1 MSAVFHV
8 IDREEWER
16 SAHFDYYYRQVKAR
30 YNISSDVDITALLDF
45 RGEHG
50 LKFFP
55 VMLYAIMRAVNRN
68 REFRMGFDEEGR
80 LGYWDEVVPSYTL
93 FHPEDNTF
101 TDVWSE
107 YDSGFGTFYR
117 TVTGDMERYGKV
129 RGVIKARPGQP
140 RNFVPCRVCRGS
152 VLRRFRRI
160 PIRTV
165 PSCFRSSGSA
175 GISAAMAACGYRCP
189 YS

>member
-80 LGYWDEVVPSYTL
+80 LGYGTKWFPPIPCFIRRTIPLQMYGA
-93 FHPEDNTF
+93 NT
-101 TDVWSE
+101 TADSE
-107 YDSGFGTFYR
+107 
-117 TVTGDMERYGKV
+117 
-129 RGVIKARPGQP
+129 
-140 RNFVPCRVCRGS
+140 
-152 VLRRFRRI
+152 
-160 PIRTV
+160 
-165 PSCFRSSGSA
+165 RSIG
-175 GISAAMAACGYRCP
+175 R
-189 YS
+189 

>member
-129 RGVIKARPGQP
+129 RGVITVSYTHLTLPTTR
-140 RNFVPCRVCRGS
+140 S
-152 VLRRFRRI
+152 V
-160 PIRTV
+160 
-165 PSCFRSSGSA
+165 
-175 GISAAMAACGYRCP
+175 
-189 YS
+189 

>member
-129 RGVIKARPGQP
+129 RRVIKARPGQP
-140 RNFVPCRVCRGS
+140 RNF
-152 VLRRFRRI
+152 
-160 PIRTV
+160 
-165 PSCFRSSGSA
+165 
-175 GISAAMAACGYRCP
+175 CP
-189 YS
+189 V